1 MILRSQAL
9 ERARTLTPPST
20 KSENYRYTG
29 VKNLKWNL
37 APATLVES
45 DEVTELPTVFRDD
58 ALAELNLAYADKIK
72 KIHITKKHSGSKV
85 MISEVSHSDAVQ
97 YSRIIVEIDS
107 DVEVELIDDL
117 SGGRPLLNQVLEIT
131 VGERSKV
138 QWVHIQNLTHSSLA
152 FIRTLI
158 TQRAGSEVTGI
169 MGSVG
174 GQKSQSRFEFDLAG
188 EGAVL
193 NLYGAAR
200 GVMDQHFDHWM
211 TITHSAGR
219 TTSSL
224 RQWNVMGDHARAV
237 FNAKVVIPAHALGC
251 DAYQKNVNLLLSRHA
266 VIDSLPK
273 LEISTDEVKCAH
285 GSSISPVSDDQMYYL
300 KSRGIDHATAES
312 MLVDGF
318 TEPVLAQI
326 QDLELRS
333 KLRMVLIGRMNNG
346 GWDE

>member
-1 MILRSQAL
+1 MIQRSVAL
-9 ERARTLTPPST
+9 ERARSLTPPSI
-20 KSENYRYTG
+20 KGENYRYTS

-37 APATLVES
+37 VPHDLNES
-45 DEVTELPTVFRDD
+45 GEVTALPAVFSND
-58 ALAELNLAYADKIK
+58 AMAELNLAYASHTKR
-72 KIHITKKHSGSKV
+72 IHITKKQSGSKV
-85 MISEVSHSDAVQ
+85 LISEVSHSDSAQ
-97 YSRIIVEIDS
+97 YSRTIVEVDA
-107 DVEVELIDDL
+107 DVEIELIDDL
-117 SGGRPLLNQVLEIT
+117 SGGRPLFNQVLEIR

-158 TQRAGSEVTGI
+158 TQAAGSEVTGI

-211 TITHSAGR
+211 TITHSVGK
-219 TTSSL
+219 TTSTL

-237 FNAKVVIPAHALGC
+237 FNAKVVIPATARGC
-251 DAYQKNVNLLLSRHA
+251 DAYQKNVNLLLSKQA

-300 KSRGIDHATAES
+300 KSRGIDHVTAES

-326 QDLELRS
+326 QDSELRS
-333 KLRMVLIGRMNNG
+333 KLRMVLIGRVNNG